1 MIVVDT
7 NVIAYLYLPGD
18 HTADAEALCRS
29 DPEWVAPLLWRS
41 ELRNVLAMQVRAR
54 RLELDAAQSIQAE
67 AEQLLHGREFAVDS
81 AEVLRLAAESDC
93 SAYDCEFVVLAE
105 YLDVPLVSAD
115 RRLIQRFPGRAH
127 PLGGQG

>member
-1 MIVVDT
+1 VIVVDT

-41 ELRNVLAMQVRAR
+41 ELRNVLATQVRAR

-67 AEQLLHGREFAVDS
+67 AEQLLHGREFTVDS

-93 SAYDCEFVVLAE
+93 SAHDCEFVVLAE
-105 YLDVPLVSAD
+105 FLDVPLVSAD
-115 RRLIQRFPGRAH
+115 RRLIQRFPGRAQ
-127 PLGGQG
+127 PLGRQG